1 MSSNSEAKQAFS
13 WALQLS
19 AQKDFQS
26 LAHTFLEI
34 LMKVPGV
41 KEAVAYEM
49 HKRDKKRLGDAGTV
63 QEQLVVRFP
72 LDFTKES
79 NERHNK
85 LLEEIDLSADLQTSC
100 PDEFG
105 FFSWAVLSIRGS
117 NGPDRA
123 LLVEGRF
130 AQNSVSLL
138 THLREFYR
146 NLVILHD
153 SKERDVLTRL
163 PNRQSLE
170 TRLLT
175 VWEHYCLYPVV
186 DRTQE
191 KSSWIAI
198 LDIDHFKRIN
208 DNFGHLYGDEVLLI
222 FSQIMNKTFRH
233 NDFLFRYGGEEFIV
247 ILNLATQAGAEIA
260 FNRFR
265 NAISDYNFPK
275 VGKVTVS
282 IGTTHIS
289 SQFMQT
295 TLLDHADK
303 ALYHAKETGRNKV
316 VVFEDMNVQDLE
328 NSESAI
334 EFF

>member
-1 MSSNSEAKQAFS
+1 MNANPEVQQVFS
-13 WALQLS
+13 WTLQLS
-19 AQKDFQS
+19 AQKDYQA
-26 LAHTFLEI
+26 LTHHFLDI
-34 LMKVPGV
+34 LLKMTGIQQ
-41 KEAVAYEM
+41 AVAYEM
-49 HKRDKKRLGDAGTV
+49 HGLNNKRTGDAGTT
-63 QEQLVVRFP
+63 QEHLVIRFP
-72 LDFTKES
+72 LDFTMETCD
-79 NERHNK
+79 RHNTLLDK
-85 LLEEIDLSADLQTSC
+85 LDTTTDQHTGPADEAGYYAWTILS
-100 PDEFG
+100 
-105 FFSWAVLSIRGS
+105 VRGS
-117 NGPDRA
+117 HGPDRA
-123 LLVEGRF
+123 LLIEGHF
-130 AQNSVSLL
+130 SQTIVDVLTSL
-138 THLREFYR
+138 RAFYR

-153 SKERDVLTRL
+153 AKERDVLTRL

-170 TRLLT
+170 SRLLS
-175 VWEHYCLYPVV
+175 VWEHYCQNPVV
-186 DRTQE
+186 DKLQQ

-222 FSQIMNKTFRH
+222 FSQIMSKTFRH

-265 NAISDYNFPK
+265 NAIADYNFPK

-282 IGTTHIS
+282 IGATHIN

-303 ALYHAKETGRNKV
+303 ALYHAKETGRNKIV
-316 VVFEDMNVQDLE
+316 VYEDMKELISE
-328 NSESAI
+328 NEESTI

>member
-1 MSSNSEAKQAFS
+1 MSSNPEAEQVLS
-13 WALQLS
+13 WGLQLS
-19 AQKDFQS
+19 AQKDYQS
-26 LAHTFLEI
+26 LAHKFLEI
-34 LMKVPGV
+34 LLKVPGI
-41 KEAVAYEM
+41 KQAIAYEM
-49 HKRDKKRLGDAGTV
+49 HKLEKKRVGDAGTV
-63 QEQLVVRFP
+63 QEHLVVRFP

-79 NERHNK
+79 SERHNK
-85 LLEEIDLSADLQTSC
+85 LLDNVDLTTDLQTSY

-105 FFSWAVLSIRGS
+105 LFSWAVLSIRGS

-123 LLVEGRF
+123 LLVEGHF
-130 AQNSVSLL
+130 AQNIVNRL
-138 THLREFYR
+138 TVLREFYR

-153 SKERDVLTRL
+153 AKERDVLTRL

-170 TRLLT
+170 SRLLN

-186 DRTQE
+186 DKTQE

-208 DNFGHLYGDEVLLI
+208 DSFGHLYGDEVLLI

-247 ILNLATQAGAEIA
+247 ILNLATQVGAEIA

-265 NAISDYNFPK
+265 NAIADYNFPK

-289 SQFMQT
+289 SKFMQT

-316 VVFEDMNVQDLE
+316 VVFEDMNVLASE
-328 NSESAI
+328 NNESAI